1 MRMMITT
8 KCKRRVRLIEQDLC
22 EDQSMNM
29 GAEYTAVAWI
39 QRGDSGRDS

>member
-22 EDQSMNM
+22 
-29 GAEYTAVAWI
+29 GYAVAWI